1 MFRTGG
7 RSALD
12 VRGGLHHS
20 GRRSSKIT
28 IPFKPQSFRTAG
40 VSMTGPVLAV
50 DQGTS
55 GTKALVVCPERGV
68 IGSGSAPV
76 RPRYGAGG
84 VVEADPAELLAS
96 VVDAGQQA
104 VREAGEPVAAVGLA

>member
-1 MFRTGG
+1 
-7 RSALD
+7 
-12 VRGGLHHS
+12 
-20 GRRSSKIT
+20 
-28 IPFKPQSFRTAG
+28 
-40 VSMTGPVLAV
+40 MTGPVLAV

-104 VREAGEPVAAVGLA
+104 VREAGEPVAAVGLANQGRPSSPGIPRPGGRSPTPSSGRTGVRPRCAPNSPGMNRS